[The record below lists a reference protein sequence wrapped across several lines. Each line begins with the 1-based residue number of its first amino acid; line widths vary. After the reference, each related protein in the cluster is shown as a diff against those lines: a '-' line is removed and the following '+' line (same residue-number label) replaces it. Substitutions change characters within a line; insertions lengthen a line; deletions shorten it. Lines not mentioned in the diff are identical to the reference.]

1 MTFRAAT
8 APAEPDDLRVT
19 HACHAALLES
29 ALDAIVSMGA
39 DGIVLEWN
47 PAAERTFGYARA
59 DAVGRELA
67 ELIVPPAL
75 RDAHRAGLRHHVA
88 TGEQSLLGRR
98 LELTAV
104 RADGAELPVEL
115 TITRSDVE
123 GRALFTGVLRDLTE
137 ARRSEAALRDSE
149 RRFRTLVEQLPCVT
163 YECAFDAQA
172 SIHYISPQI
181 EAWTG
186 RSVDEWTGDPEIWH
200 GMIHPAD
207 RERVVAEIERCH
219 AAVEPFECEYRLIAG
234 TGASCTVWDRDQ
246 LVYGDDGQ
254 PTHSQGIMVDV
265 SALRR
270 AEAALR
276 DTEQQLQATVGAAP
290 LTMTA
295 FDLDGVMTLATGKGL
310 EGLDATRAEL
320 EGHSVFDVFRDVP
333 EVVAD
338 CRRALTGESFSSLV
352 EIDGHDFA
360 CAYEPVFDD
369 DGTLKSVIVV
379 ATDVTEQRRD
389 EAQILHLAYSDQL
402 TGLPN
407 RARFDEQLE
416 RALAARTGRLAVL
429 HLELDDLALIT
440 DSLGHATG
448 EALIRELAVRLRAAL
463 PADALL
469 AHAHGE
475 AFLVLLEQLGDDAQA
490 DAEAVVAAL
499 QPTVRAPVQV
509 SGAELQVTMSA
520 GVALCPQHGDSA
532 AELLRDA
539 AVALRQRRRG
549 ARGSCCVYR
558 GELDDAHR
566 RLTLAARLRLALAAE
581 RFELHFQPLV
591 ELAGGETVGVEA
603 LLRWNDPEEGM
614 IPPGDFIPVA
624 ESSGLIHELG
634 EWVLDAACRQIVAWD
649 ALGLSPDVA
658 VNVSP
663 HQLRRADFTTRLM
676 AILERHGVAPRRLV
690 LEITESAA
698 MEEPERTE
706 PLLREFRRLGFR
718 VAIDDFGAQHSS
730 LGRLSEL
737 AVDVLKIDRRFLVD
751 VPQRSDASAICV
763 AMIELAGALGMAAVA
778 EGIETAEQYRFL
790 ADRGCPF
797 GQGFGSRGRCPPRRR
812 PSISPAH
819 GTSRGGSGRGSAA
832 AVRGPRRVRENAGRN
847 FSIQDILDRLA
858 RRVIEV
864 IPTDGAGVLLL
875 DEEARLH
882 FVSATDERILVIE
895 RLQLELGEGPCI
907 LSYES
912 GEAVIVPDLSQ
923 ETAVRPVRRAR
934 DSRKASARSPASRSG
949 STAAGWER
957 WTSTP
962 GLRTS

>member
-1 MTFRAAT
+1 MTSRAAS
-8 APAEPDDLRVT
+8 APAGPDALRVI
-19 HACHAALLES
+19 HACHTALVES

-47 PAAERTFGYARA
+47 PAAERTFGYTRA

-67 ELIVPPAL
+67 ELIVPPGL
-75 RDAHRAGLRHHVA
+75 RDAHRAGLRRHVA
-88 TGEQSLLGRR
+88 TGEHSLLGRR
-98 LELTAV
+98 LEMTAV

-123 GRALFTGVLRDLTE
+123 GRALFTGVLRDLTA
-137 ARRSEAALRDSE
+137 ARRSETALLVSE

-172 SIHYISPQI
+172 SIRYISPQI
-181 EAWTG
+181 ETWTG
-186 RSVDEWTGDPEIWH
+186 RPAGEWTGDPQTWPRS
-200 GMIHPAD
+200 IHPAD

-219 AAVEPFECEYRLIAG
+219 AAVKSFECEYRLIATDG
-234 TGASCTVWDRDQ
+234 REIAVWDRDQ
-246 LVYGDDGQ
+246 LVVGDDGV

-265 SALRR
+265 TALRR

-276 DTEQQLQATVGAAP
+276 DTEQQLQATVSAAP
-290 LTMTA
+290 LTLTA
-295 FDLDGVMTLATGKGL
+295 FDLDGVMTLTTGKGL
-310 EGLDATRAEL
+310 EGLAAGRSEL
-320 EGHSVFDVFRDVP
+320 VGASVFDVFQDVP

-338 CRRALTGESFSSLV
+338 CRRALTGASFSSVV
-352 EIDGHDFA
+352 EIDGHGFA

-369 DGTLKSVIVV
+369 DGGLKSVIVV
-379 ATDVTEQRRD
+379 GTDITERRRD
-389 EAQILHLAYSDQL
+389 EAQITHLAYHDQL

-407 RARFDEQLE
+407 RARFGEQLE
-416 RALAARTGRLAVL
+416 RALALDGRIAVL

-440 DSLGHATG
+440 DGLGHATG
-448 EALIRELAVRLRAAL
+448 EALIRELSVRLRAAL

-469 AHAHGE
+469 AHPHGE
-475 AFLVLLEQLGDDAQA
+475 AFLVLLERLGEDPEGDATA
-490 DAEAVVAAL
+490 MVAAL
-499 QPTVRAPVQV
+499 QGTVRAPVQV
-509 SGAELQVTMSA
+509 SGSELQVTMSA
-520 GVALCPQHGDSA
+520 GVALCPQHGDNG

-539 AVALRQRRRG
+539 AVALGQRRPG

-558 GELDDAHR
+558 AELDDAHR
-566 RLTLAARLRLALAAE
+566 RLTLAARLRFALAAA
-581 RFELHFQPLV
+581 RLELHFQPLV

-614 IPPGDFIPVA
+614 IPPADFIPVA

-663 HQLRRADFTTRLM
+663 HQLRRADLTSRLT
-676 AILERHGVAPRRLV
+676 AVVERHGVSPRRLV

-737 AVDVLKIDRRFLVD
+737 AVDVLKIDRHFLVD
-751 VPQRSDASAICV
+751 VPQRSDAAAICV
-763 AMIELAGALGMAAVA
+763 AMIELARALGMTAVA

-797 GQGFGSRGRCPPRRR
+797 GQGFVIAR
-812 PSISPAH
+812 PMP
-819 GTSRGGSGRGSAA
+819 AA
-832 AVRGPRRVRENAGRN
+832 AATEHLTR
-847 FSIQDILDRLA
+847 SQDLA
-858 RRVIEV
+858 R
-864 IPTDGAGVLLL
+864 
-875 DEEARLH
+875 
-882 FVSATDERILVIE
+882 
-895 RLQLELGEGPCI
+895 
-907 LSYES
+907 
-912 GEAVIVPDLSQ
+912 
-923 ETAVRPVRRAR
+923 
-934 DSRKASARSPASRSG
+934 
-949 STAAGWER
+949 
-957 WTSTP
+957 
-962 GLRTS
+962 

>member
-1 MTFRAAT
+1 MTSRAG
-8 APAEPDDLRVT
+8 PASAVHDDLRVT
-19 HACHAALLES
+19 HACHVALLES
-29 ALDAIVSMGA
+29 ALDAIVSMGS
-39 DGIVLEWN
+39 DGVVLEWN

-75 RDAHRAGLRHHVA
+75 RDAHRAGLRRNVT
-88 TGEQSLLGRR
+88 TGEHSLLGRR

-104 RADGAELPVEL
+104 RADGSELPVEL

-123 GRALFTGVLRDLTE
+123 GRALFTGVLRDLSE
-137 ARRSEAALRDSE
+137 AHRSEAALLDSE

-163 YECAFDAQA
+163 YECAFDVQA
-172 SIHYISPQI
+172 SIRYISPQI

-186 RSVDEWTGDPEIWH
+186 RPADEWTDDPQTWPRT
-200 GMIHPAD
+200 IHPAD
-207 RERVVAEIERCH
+207 RERVVAEIARCH
-219 AAVEPFECEYRLIAG
+219 AAVETFECEYRLIG
-234 TGASCTVWDRDQ
+234 TDGRELTVWDRDQ
-246 LVYGDDGQ
+246 LVYGDDGV

-265 SALRR
+265 TALRR

-276 DTEQQLQATVGAAP
+276 DTEQQLQATVSAAP

-310 EGLDATRAEL
+310 EGLAPGRSEL
-320 EGHSVFDVFRDVP
+320 VGASVFDVFQDVP

-338 CRRALTGESFSSLV
+338 CRRALTGASFSSVV
-352 EIDGHDFA
+352 EIDGHAFA

-369 DGTLKSVIVV
+369 DGVLKSVIVV
-379 ATDVTEQRRD
+379 GTDITERRRD
-389 EAQILHLAYSDQL
+389 EAQILHLAYYDRL

-407 RARFDEQLE
+407 RARFGDQLV
-416 RALAARTGRLAVL
+416 RALAVDERIAVL

-440 DSLGHATG
+440 DGLGHATG
-448 EALIRELAVRLRAAL
+448 EAAIRELAVRLRAAL
-463 PADALL
+463 PADTLL
-469 AHAHGE
+469 ARPHGE
-475 AFLVLLEQLGDDAQA
+475 AFLVLLEQLGEDAQG
-490 DAEAVVAAL
+490 DAEALVAAL
-499 QPTVRAPVQV
+499 QRTVRAPVHV

-520 GVALCPQHGDSA
+520 GIALCPQHGDSA
-532 AELLRDA
+532 DELLRHA
-539 AVALRQRRRG
+539 AVALGQRRPG
-549 ARGSCCVYR
+549 ARGSCCAYR
-558 GELDDAHR
+558 AELDDAHR

-591 ELAGGETVGVEA
+591 ELARGETVGVEA

-634 EWVLDAACRQIVAWD
+634 EWVVDAACRQIVAWD

-663 HQLRRADFTTRLM
+663 HQLRRADFTARLM
-676 AILERHGVAPRRLV
+676 AILARHGVLPGRLV

-737 AVDVLKIDRRFLVD
+737 AVDVLKIDRHFLVG
-751 VPQRSDASAICV
+751 VPQRSDAAAICV
-763 AMIELAGALGMAAVA
+763 AMLELAGALGMAAVA

-790 ADRGCPF
+790 ADRGCLF
-797 GQGFGSRGRCPPRRR
+797 GQGFVIARPMPAATATEHLTHSR
-812 PSISPAH
+812 
-819 GTSRGGSGRGSAA
+819 
-832 AVRGPRRVRENAGRN
+832 
-847 FSIQDILDRLA
+847 DLA
-858 RRVIEV
+858 R
-864 IPTDGAGVLLL
+864 
-875 DEEARLH
+875 
-882 FVSATDERILVIE
+882 
-895 RLQLELGEGPCI
+895 
-907 LSYES
+907 
-912 GEAVIVPDLSQ
+912 
-923 ETAVRPVRRAR
+923 
-934 DSRKASARSPASRSG
+934 
-949 STAAGWER
+949 
-957 WTSTP
+957 
-962 GLRTS
+962 